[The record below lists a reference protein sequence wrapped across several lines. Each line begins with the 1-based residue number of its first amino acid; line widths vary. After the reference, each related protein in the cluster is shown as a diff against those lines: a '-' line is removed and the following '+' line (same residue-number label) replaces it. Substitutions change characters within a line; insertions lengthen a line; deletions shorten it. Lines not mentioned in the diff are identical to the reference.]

1 MALRLAPAVAIAVL
15 ALFVPLAG
23 TAAAAPRVDTDVV
36 PGSYIVVYE
45 DSVSTVDAATDARER
60 RGGFRSAFRYR
71 SALKGFSAR
80 LSERQVADLDADPQ
94 VASVTQDRRM
104 HAFGALLAGETA
116 PMGVER
122 INAAT
127 SSAGGSANGASS
139 VGVAVIDTGIALAHP
154 DLDQSASDGTNCI
167 VPGKAAQDDNGH
179 GTHVAGTIAAEND
192 GSGVVGVAPGTRVY
206 AVKVLDAAGSG
217 TWSQILCGIDWVT
230 ANAEA
235 KNIRVANMSLGGL
248 GTAADNQPC
257 GSGASTALHEAIC
270 RSTAAG
276 VRYAVAAGN
285 DGWAF
290 PHATL
295 PDVPAAY
302 PEVVTVTASS
312 DGDGRPGGFG
322 PRPGCRT
329 GEWDEAVASF
339 SNFSDNSADDNSH
352 TVAAPGVC
360 IRSTWL
366 NGGHNTISGT
376 SMAAPH
382 VAGAVALCIGQAGAA
397 GPGPCAGLSAPSQ
410 LIASVSHSEPG
421 HGFCGA
427 PNVQPVSG
435 RYYGHE
441 TLAGATPAGPSLALC
456 PAPRTRTVQRG
467 RSTSF
472 SLTLARSAGFADPL
486 TLSVSGLPSNATAGF
501 SPNPVSLSSS
511 TMTVTARSSTPR
523 GTYTL
528 SVKGTSA
535 AGPSAGTQ
543 VTLTVR

>member
-1 MALRLAPAVAIAVL
+1 VPRGLAPAVAIAVL
-15 ALFVPLAG
+15 ALAVPLAG
-23 TAAAAPRVDTDVV
+23 TAAAQPRVDTDIV
-36 PGSYIVVYE
+36 PGSFIVVYE
-45 DSVSTVDAATDARER
+45 DSVSSVDEATDARER

-80 LSERQVADLDADPQ
+80 LSERQVADLAADPQ
-94 VASVTQDRRM
+94 VASITPNRRM
-104 HAFGALLAGETA
+104 HAFGALLGGESA
-116 PMGVER
+116 PMGIQR
-122 INAAT
+122 INASA
-127 SSAGGSANGASS
+127 SQAGGWANEASS
-139 VGVAVIDTGIALAHP
+139 VGVAVIDTGIALDHP
-154 DLDQSASDGTNCI
+154 DLDQTASDGTNCI
-167 VPGKAAQDDNGH
+167 APGAAAHDDNGH

-192 GSGVVGVAPGTRVY
+192 GSGAIGVAPGTRVY

-217 TWSQILCGIDWVT
+217 TWDQILCGIDWVT

-235 KNIRVANMSLGGL
+235 KHIRVANMSLGGL

-257 GSGASTALHEAIC
+257 GSGATTALHEAVC

-290 PHATL
+290 PHSTL

-322 PRPGCRT
+322 SRPGCRT
-329 GEWDEAVASF
+329 GEWDEATASF
-339 SNFSDNSADDNSH
+339 SNFSDNSADDNAH

-366 NGGHNTISGT
+366 DGGHSTISGT

-382 VAGAVALCIGQAGAA
+382 VAGAVALCIGQAGA
-397 GPGPCAGLSAPSQ
+397 GPGPCAGLTAPSQ

-435 RYYGHE
+435 RFYGYE
-441 TLAGATPAGPSLALC
+441 TLAGATPASPSFAIC
-456 PAPRTRTVQRG
+456 PAPRNRTVQRG

-472 SLTLARSAGFADPL
+472 SLALPRSAGFADPL
-486 TLSVSGLPSNATAGF
+486 TLSVSGLPSNAIAAF
-501 SPNPVSLSSS
+501 SPSAVSLSSS

-535 AGPSAGTQ
+535 AGPSAATQ